1 MKRRKEKD
9 DLVYGKTPQ
18 NESSYRIQDT
28 KNLLNRVSQIKS
40 QQKEESLKARKLDK
54 TPAGQSK
61 LHRISNRKEN
71 LTDPL
76 GKHHDIE
83 KNSNL
88 RTNVYSIKSSAKI
101 KTKTFKK
108 PNISRKR
115 EKDTSA
121 RYHLSN
127 NSDLDEDDVLYPIG
141 EPIIKNLAGEKACNN
156 IGYTTIVYKE
166 PETTLSGH
174 ILSGVNIQPS
184 HNKMKE
190 KIITSHQATNTQMI
204 VVNDTKSVDIS
215 GSTEESDK
223 NAEQS
228 DQRISINTVEKFS
241 WDKLSESIK
250 LFSTSQKDDTVER
263 EAPKQERYVSEE
275 VQISKTP
282 VSIKSK
288 PSKASLSD
296 TSAHED
302 YSMDFDDD
310 NEVEVISPKSHPI
323 SDKVNTKT
331 EEIRDKENE
340 IKYQDHEQDINEDLL
355 VNQLHR
361 SPSDNELENQENN
374 IVNQLFNRLHLSQDS
389 ACSTISD
396 RLSTIPEDPRSHEE
410 REQKTIIDNLSLKS
424 TSIPTLKNADEK
436 RCEKPNSLCD
446 ESKRIVLHKT
456 SSPDDANSQPNQS
469 LESYASDYHLR
480 EELTSKTDEERS
492 QHDDKILEQNAHHS
506 VGGTKD
512 SSDIIQTE
520 IRDGTSKTGS
530 RKSSV
535 EQCESD
541 RISISKINHDVSNE
555 KKQDHKAENS
565 KHSSLSN
572 VQFSSTSL
580 STASSTKQSTD
591 STSDSTKESFT
602 LDKSISKN
610 DATSYQF
617 SEISNISEGQLINV
631 PLLSE
636 GELSATLK
644 SNEEFLQCD
653 QSNEYL
659 ADDSENCSDQNKLFV
674 LKKSKHLTND
684 IATSDM
690 YFSNKKRHEL
700 KSKEKNTTPNN
711 SSSSGESSNSSDK
724 QDAIFDPS
732 KDKGI
737 EDDIKLSEGEL
748 SASSLQ

>member
-9 DLVYGKTPQ
+9 GLIYGKIPQ

-28 KNLLNRVSQIKS
+28 KNLLNRVSRIKS
-40 QQKEESLKARKLDK
+40 QQKEENLKARKFDQ
-54 TPAGQSK
+54 TPASQSR

-76 GKHHDIE
+76 GKQHDTE
-83 KNSNL
+83 KNSNT
-88 RTNVYSIKSSAKI
+88 RTNVYSIKSSSKI

-121 RYHLSN
+121 KYHLSN
-127 NSDLDEDDVLYPIG
+127 NSDLDEDDMLYPIG

-156 IGYTTIVYKE
+156 IGYTSIVYKE

-190 KIITSHQATNTQMI
+190 KIITSNQATNTQMI
-204 VVNDTKSVDIS
+204 VVNDRLRSVDIS
-215 GSTEESDK
+215 ASTEESDK

-228 DQRISINTVEKFS
+228 HQKIPINTVEKFS

-263 EAPKQERYVSEE
+263 EALKQKRYDNEE
-275 VQISKTP
+275 VQISKTS

-288 PSKASLSD
+288 PPKSSLSD
-296 TSAHED
+296 TSANED

-310 NEVEVISPKSHPI
+310 NEVEVILSKSHPI
-323 SDKVNTKT
+323 SEKT
-331 EEIRDKENE
+331 TTNAEEIQDKENE
-340 IKYQDHEQDINEDLL
+340 VKYQDREQDMNEDLV
-355 VNQLHR
+355 VNQLRR
-361 SPSDNELENQENN
+361 SPIDNELENQENN

-410 REQKTIIDNLSLKS
+410 REQKTIIDNSSLKS
-424 TSIPTLKNADEK
+424 VPMSILKNADEK
-436 RCEKPNSLCD
+436 SCEKPNSLSD

-456 SSPDDANSQPNQS
+456 FASDGTNQNIK
-469 LESYASDYHLR
+469 SYASDYHLR
-480 EELTSKTDEERS
+480 DELTSKTDEKRS
-492 QHDDKILEQNAHHS
+492 QHDDKISEQNTHHS
-506 VGGTKD
+506 VSGTKD
-512 SSDIIQTE
+512 SNDMIQTE
-520 IRDGTSKTGS
+520 IHGDASKTGS
-530 RKSSV
+530 RKPSV

-541 RISISKINHDVSNE
+541 RTSISKIDHDVSNA

-565 KHSSLSN
+565 KHLSLSN

-580 STASSTKQSTD
+580 STTSSVKQSTD
-591 STSDSTKESFT
+591 STSDSNKESSM
-602 LDKSISKN
+602 LDKSTSKN
-610 DATSYQF
+610 DPTSYQF

-659 ADDSENCSDQNKLFV
+659 ADDSENSSDQNKLFV
-674 LKKSKHLTND
+674 LKKSKHLRND

-711 SSSSGESSNSSDK
+711 SSSSGESYDSSDK

-732 KDKGI
+732 NDIGS
-737 EDDIKLSEGEL
+737 EDHIKLSEGEL

>member
-1 MKRRKEKD
+1 MKRRKEKE
-9 DLVYGKTPQ
+9 DLIYGKIPQ

-28 KNLLNRVSQIKS
+28 KILLNRVARIKS
-40 QQKEESLKARKLDK
+40 QQKEENLKARKLDQS
-54 TPAGQSK
+54 PAGQSK

-71 LTDPL
+71 LNDPL
-76 GKHHDIE
+76 GKHRDIE
-83 KNSNL
+83 KNSDT
-88 RTNVYSIKSSAKI
+88 RTNVYSIKSSSKI

-115 EKDTSA
+115 EKDATA
-121 RYHLSN
+121 RYDLSN
-127 NSDLDEDDVLYPIG
+127 NSDLDEDDDLYPIG
-141 EPIIKNLAGEKACNN
+141 EPIIKNLAGKNVYDN
-156 IGYTTIVYKE
+156 IGYTSIVFKE

-184 HNKMKE
+184 HNKMK
-190 KIITSHQATNTQMI
+190 KIITSNQATNTQMM
-204 VVNDTKSVDIS
+204 VVNDTKSIDIS
-215 GSTEESDK
+215 ASTEESDK
-223 NAEQS
+223 NVGQS
-228 DQRISINTVEKFS
+228 DQRMPINTVEKFS

-250 LFSTSQKDDTVER
+250 LFSTSQKDDTVEK
-263 EAPKQERYVSEE
+263 EAPKQERYDNEE
-275 VQISKTP
+275 VQISKTS

-288 PSKASLSD
+288 LPKASLSD

-310 NEVEVISPKSHPI
+310 NEVEVISSKSYPI
-323 SDKVNTKT
+323 SDKSNMKT
-331 EEIRDKENE
+331 EKNQDKGSEA
-340 IKYQDHEQDINEDLL
+340 KSQDREQDIDEDLL

-361 SPSDNELENQENN
+361 SQIDNELENQENN

-410 REQKTIIDNLSLKS
+410 REQKTTIDNLSLKS
-424 TSIPTLKNADEK
+424 SPIPSPKNADEK
-436 RCEKPNSLCD
+436 SCEKPNNLSD
-446 ESKRIVLHKT
+446 ESKRIILHGT
-456 SSPDDANSQPNQS
+456 SAPDEANSQPNQNH
-469 LESYASDYHLR
+469 ESYASDFHLR
-480 EELTSKTDEERS
+480 DESTSKTDEKRS
-492 QHDDKILEQNAHHS
+492 QHDDRVSEQNTNHS
-506 VGGTKD
+506 VSGTKD
-512 SSDIIQTE
+512 SNDMIQTE
-520 IRDGTSKTGS
+520 IHGETIKTGS
-530 RKSSV
+530 RKSSI

-541 RISISKINHDVSNE
+541 RTSVSKINHDVSNE
-555 KKQDHKAENS
+555 KKQDRKSENS
-565 KHSSLSN
+565 KHSGLSY

-580 STASSTKQSTD
+580 STASSVQQFTD
-591 STSDSTKESFT
+591 STSDSNKESFM
-602 LDKSISKN
+602 LDKSISK
-610 DATSYQF
+610 DHPTSYQF
-617 SEISNISEGQLINV
+617 SEMSNISEGQLINV

-659 ADDSENCSDQNKLFV
+659 ADDSENSSDQNKLFV
-674 LKKSKHLTND
+674 LKKSKRLTND

-700 KSKEKNTTPNN
+700 KSKEQNTTPNN
-711 SSSSGESSNSSDK
+711 SSSSGESHNSLDK
-724 QDAIFDPS
+724 HDAIFDPS
-732 KDKGI
+732 NDKGI